1 MSWLAPL
8 LSWLLS
14 LSHVARLT
22 WFART
27 FANAA
32 MGDLRDEHGQLRTD
46 LPPDALHFLEQNLA
60 TARRCVD
67 LALFIRARRL
77 RGLPTTHWSRLMPAE
92 THALSSAPDAATLL
106 RRAQEIL
113 SMLDRFDAIARRRA
127 DQLCGTDTEARNA
140 ETHPTSDIVTNI
152 TTRLAAIASPAR
164 RLATSILR
172 GLFAGCA
179 TRLIRAGPS

>member
-27 FANAA
+27 FASAA
-32 MGDLRDEHGQLRTD
+32 IGDLCDEHGQLRAD
-46 LPPDALHFLEQNLA
+46 LPPDALHFIDRTLA

-67 LALFIRARRL
+67 IALFIRARRL
-77 RGLPTTHWSRLMPAE
+77 RGLPTSNWSRLMPAE
-92 THALSSAPDAATLL
+92 THARSSAPDAATLL
-106 RRAQEIL
+106 RRAREIL
-113 SMLDRFDAIARRRA
+113 ALLDRFDAIARRRA
-127 DQLCGTDTEARNA
+127 DQLCSTDTEARGA
-140 ETHPTSDIVTNI
+140 VTHLISDIAANI
-152 TTRLAAIASPAR
+152 TTRLAAIASPLR

-172 GLFAGCA
+172 GLTAGCA
-179 TRLIRAGPS
+179 TRPIRAGPS

>member
-32 MGDLRDEHGQLRTD
+32 MGDLCDESGLLRAD
-46 LPPDALHFLEQNLA
+46 LPPDARRFLEQNLA

-77 RGLPTTHWSRLMPAE
+77 RGLPTSNWSRLMPAE
-92 THALSSAPDAATLL
+92 THARSSAPDAATLL
-106 RRAQEIL
+106 RRAREIL
-113 SMLDRFDAIARRRA
+113 ALLDRFDAIARHRA
-127 DQLCGTDTEARNA
+127 AQYCGTDTEARSA
-140 ETHPTSDIVTNI
+140 ETHPISDIAANI
-152 TTRLAAIASPAR
+152 TTRLAAIASPLR
-164 RLATSILR
+164 RLATSIHR
-172 GLFAGCA
+172 GLLAGVA
-179 TRLIRAGPS
+179 TRPIRAGPS